1 MKPIVKVLMSIA
13 ILAVLVI
20 GFYYITKT
28 ISAVTGKSILGWLIK
43 TDVDENEDQKLNDIA
58 KCLSEKGVV
67 LYVNGNCPH
76 CKNQE
81 NDFGS
86 GLKYLNIVECTKTPE
101 VCEEKWPSWV
111 PAWEIPGKEDFVYGR
126 QSFEKLSE
134 LTGCELQ

>member
-1 MKPIVKVLMSIA
+1 MKQIIKVLMSIA

-43 TDVDENEDQKLNDIA
+43 EDIEEEKLNDFA

-67 LYVNGNCPH
+67 LYVRNGCPH
-76 CKNQE
+76 CKAQE
-81 NDFGS
+81 EDFRS
-86 GLKYLNIVECTKTPE
+86 GLQYLTITECSQNVEKCSE
-101 VCEEKWPSWV
+101 LIGV
-111 PAWEIPGKEDFVYGR
+111 PAWEIPGKEDFIYGR
-126 QSFEKLSE
+126 QSLEELSE